1 MRKAEK
7 MKKEIQ
13 DSVFTVIVLSI
24 PATANVSTSPR
35 PFTLSSS
42 FLSFFLLTELVTES
56 TGRSPA
62 ILGRGRVDSLLP
74 LSFRKNKQ
82 AKKKGEKS

>member
-1 MRKAEK
+1 MHKAEK

-42 FLSFFLLTELVTES
+42 FLSFFS
-56 TGRSPA
+56 
-62 ILGRGRVDSLLP
+62 
-74 LSFRKNKQ
+74 
-82 AKKKGEKS
+82 